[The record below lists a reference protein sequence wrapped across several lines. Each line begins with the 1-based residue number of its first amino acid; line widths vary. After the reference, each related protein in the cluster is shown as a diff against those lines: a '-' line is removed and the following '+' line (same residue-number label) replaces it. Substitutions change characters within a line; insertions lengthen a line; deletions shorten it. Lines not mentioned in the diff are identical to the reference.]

1 MLSSFI
7 KKLLNNPWVEMAAR
21 WFLGVTFFY
30 SAYHKIM
37 DPAAFA
43 KIIYGYKLFPA
54 ASINLIAII
63 LPFFEIF
70 SALALCM
77 GVYPRSAA
85 LIIEAM
91 LLGFIVAISMNLIR
105 GVKFDCGCFSLGE
118 AGHTISAIQL
128 LVRDIFYFMLGLHIL
143 FYRKKRRWCLLFRGK

>member
-1 MLSSFI
+1 
-7 KKLLNNPWVEMAAR
+7 VAAR

-30 SAYHKIM
+30 SAYHKIA

-54 ASINLIAII
+54 VSVNLIAIV
-63 LPFFEIF
+63 LPFLELF
-70 SALALCM
+70 SALALFM

-85 LIIEAM
+85 LIIKGM
-91 LLGFIVAISMNLIR
+91 LLGFIFAISVNLIR

-118 AGHTISAIQL
+118 TGHTSSAVQL
-128 LVRDIFYFMLGLHIL
+128 LVRDIFYFMLGLHLL
-143 FYRKKRRWCLLFRGK
+143 FYQKKRRWCLLSGGSG